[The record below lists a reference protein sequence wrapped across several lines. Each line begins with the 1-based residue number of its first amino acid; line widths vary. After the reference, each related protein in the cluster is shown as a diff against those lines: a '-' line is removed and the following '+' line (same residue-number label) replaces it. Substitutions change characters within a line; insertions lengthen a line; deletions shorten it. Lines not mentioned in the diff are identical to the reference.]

1 MNTRGG
7 GALEVGDHRLLEHGS
22 ERKGALVSDVVDS
35 ETASEGW
42 DGDGERLGVSMGV
55 DKGRT
60 LGGGGALERGHGALL
75 EPLAQ
80 LGDALSGVLA
90 LTIIVEAAEMVI
102 VQTAKVRSCSV
113 NGR

>member
-1 MNTRGG
+1 MGIDRKSYTR
-7 GALEVGDHRLLEHGS
+7 AHR
-22 ERKGALVSDVVDS
+22 APQ
-35 ETASEGW
+35 
-42 DGDGERLGVSMGV
+42 
-55 DKGRT
+55 
-60 LGGGGALERGHGALL
+60 RGHGALL